1 MAINSLA
8 LAQKL
13 TTELDKLFV
22 QKAKTGFSLITPRAK
37 FVGAGTVLLP
47 DVAFSGLGDYDR
59 DTGFPDGSITV
70 ANTPYEL
77 TMDRGRSFQL
87 DAQDYDETG
96 IPGLAGQVM
105 GEFIRTKVVPETDA
119 YVLSKLSKLAATK
132 SHTVAVGASSTLD
145 ADIYKMLID
154 AILGVQDAAG
164 SDEELVAFVDST
176 VFSAIMNSEVLSKT
190 LVASE
195 FKHGDINLIVKSVN
209 GVPILHVPSA
219 RMKTAYTFY
228 DGTSNPG
235 DPAPDERPGGF
246 VSTADAN
253 NIGLIVMP
261 KKPRRLFAKPKR
273 YVYGHLTRTNMLMLG
288 NSSTVYTM
296 TCLLKRATRILFTLT
311 HISRHD
317 TLIRKE

>member
-8 LAQKL
+8 LAEKL

-22 QKAKTGFSLITPRAK
+22 QKAKTGFFADNAMRAK

-59 DTGFPDGSITV
+59 DTGFPGGSITV
-70 ANTPYEL
+70 SNTPYEL

-119 YVLSKLSKLAATK
+119 YVLSKLSSLAVTK

-235 DPAPDERPGGF
+235 GTAPDERPGGF
-246 VSTADAN
+246 VPTADAR

-261 KKPRRLFAKPKR
+261 KKAASLVRKTEKVRVWTPDQNQDADAWKFQYRLYYDLLIKKS
-273 YVYGHLTRTNMLMLG
+273 NED
-288 NSSTVYTM
+288 SIYTY
-296 TCLLKRATRILFTLT
+296 TYTSA
-311 HISRHD
+311 
-317 TLIRKE
+317 

>member
-8 LAQKL
+8 LAEKL

-22 QKAKTGFSLITPRAK
+22 QKAKTGFFADNAMRAK

-59 DTGFPDGSITV
+59 DTGFPGGSITV
-70 ANTPYEL
+70 SNTPYEL

-119 YVLSKLSKLAATK
+119 YVLSKLSNLAATK

-246 VSTADAN
+246 VPTADAN

-261 KKPRRLFAKPKR
+261 KKAASLVRKTEKVRVWTPDQNQDADAWKFQYRLYYDLLIKKS
-273 YVYGHLTRTNMLMLG
+273 NED
-288 NSSTVYTM
+288 SIYTY
-296 TCLLKRATRILFTLT
+296 TYQSA
-311 HISRHD
+311 
-317 TLIRKE
+317 